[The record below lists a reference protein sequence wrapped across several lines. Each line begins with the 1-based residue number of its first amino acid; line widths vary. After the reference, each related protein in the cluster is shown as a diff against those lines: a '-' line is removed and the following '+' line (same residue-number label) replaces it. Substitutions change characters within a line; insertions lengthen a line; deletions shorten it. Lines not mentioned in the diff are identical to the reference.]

1 MFCFH
6 CSRSHVEKKLEAQS
20 GLVEDYLKGTMFLI
34 SDKKCGQCGFINTEF
49 RLN

>member
-6 CSRSHVEKKLEAQS
+6 CSRGHVEKKLEAKS

-34 SDKKCGQCGFINTEF
+34 SDKNVDNVG
-49 RLN
+49 L